1 MIRSKDYWE
10 GYNHA
15 RKEAERRWEAARAEL
30 TARFIEIIE
39 DSKHDVKG
47 IGPKVHKALV
57 EYVIDRM
64 MTGSKKSD
72 QNQAKQA

>member
-15 RKEAERRWEAARAEL
+15 QKEAEKRWEQARSEL

-39 DSKHDVKG
+39 DSRRDVKG

-57 EYVIDRM
+57 EYVIERM
-64 MTGSKKSD
+64 MNGGRK
-72 QNQAKQA
+72 